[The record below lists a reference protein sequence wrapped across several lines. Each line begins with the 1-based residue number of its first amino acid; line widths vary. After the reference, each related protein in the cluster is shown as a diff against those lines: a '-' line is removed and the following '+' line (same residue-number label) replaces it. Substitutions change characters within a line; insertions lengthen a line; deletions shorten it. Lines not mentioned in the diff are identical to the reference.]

1 MEINPKTYETYGII
15 ITRNEIARYMKLL
28 HFILDRVKK
37 QSLLYNIIVLLILSL
52 FKIDTVRLY
61 DGK

>member
-15 ITRNEIARYMKLL
+15 ITTNEIARYMKLL

>member
-15 ITRNEIARYMKLL
+15 ITTNGIARYMKLL